1 MNRKTPDPF
10 VVTKETCGDCLYFGY
25 VTGDT
30 GRMWSCDYTFKTGK
44 LKPPDQPVAKCTVKI
59 KKIRE
64 KELHADQ

>member
-30 GRMWSCDYTFKTGK
+30 GRMWSCDYTFKTRK
-44 LKPPDQPVAKCTVKI
+44 LRPAGETCAYCSVRII
-59 KKIRE
+59 KT
-64 KELHADQ
+64 KEIANNAGE